1 MMSYVDKVY
10 KCEIWRLCLSANL
23 WIGHFVVYCFVLCF
37 VTKNIRIVAG
47 MITTNGQADRFK
59 IQPMYALTFI
69 AYGYEKE
76 INTK

>member
-1 MMSYVDKVY
+1 
-10 KCEIWRLCLSANL
+10 
-23 WIGHFVVYCFVLCF
+23 
-37 VTKNIRIVAG
+37 
-47 MITTNGQADRFK
+47 MITTNDQADRFK

>member
-1 MMSYVDKVY
+1 MKTVFISESMN
-10 KCEIWRLCLSANL
+10 RP
-23 WIGHFVVYCFVLCF
+23 YCGLLFVLCF

-59 IQPMYALTFI
+59 IQPMYALAFI